1 MVVAI
6 NRFHTDTDAEV
17 ETGGAFDAVAA
28 DHFAKGGA
36 GAVELGRAVMAACA
50 ATSPREFRHI
60 YDAKAQGVKDK
71 IETIVREVYGGAGAK
86 YSPAAEARI
95 ARYEADPA
103 LRSLPICMSKTQYS
117 LSDDPKALGAPSGFT
132 DAYVSAGAGFIVVSL
147 GTISFIPG
155 LPVKPAYYKI
165 DVDLSSGSPRVV
177 GLS

>member
-1 MVVAI
+1 
-6 NRFHTDTDAEV
+6 
-17 ETGGAFDAVAA
+17 
-28 DHFAKGGA
+28 
-36 GAVELGRAVMAACA
+36 MAACA

-95 ARYEADPA
+95 ARYEADPT

-132 DAYVSAGAGFIVVSL
+132 VTVKDASVCTRRSQRATALFTAVCAEQDAYVSAGAGFIVVSL